1 MAPRAKTEPSAAMLD
16 DITDRVEQGLQV
28 RRALPPDGR
37 VHIDRQ
43 LPFLIVYRP
52 PEGES
57 DPALRSLVA
66 SQASYVV
73 APSDHKWQSFTHELI
88 ERIVKLQSDV
98 FGGFLIMELWVQPD
112 AGDVDTVAEDVRPD
126 FEVAIPRQLTD
137 TPSVDALVRALGRVR
152 ILGHKAHVVVR
163 PSIPIAPQHAK
174 RMISPAVAKATNT
187 HALGVAAYATWRSSE
202 TGETYPLVRRA
213 MVRQVSRA
221 LAQTAFVFAREETL
235 SRPLHY
241 QALGRRAVV
250 QAVRNVDKEIAEV
263 AESFDLLLTVSP
275 VNADSAFRSFK
286 RSGHTRAPR
295 FLYRPH
301 TVDPSLLKRK
311 LFDIKIERVE
321 DPTLEELF
329 REKRRELE
337 LKLSLIDDRS
347 TDRFLPTSIALYG
360 KVSDDSVS
368 LARTVLASLDT
379 SRPAKKS
386 RGVSGTDFAAAAE
399 LELDRYRAVDSS
411 VAPRVEIRDDLSSLM
426 VSAGN
431 LLVGRNMSIPA
442 DRVDALIQHEVG
454 THVVTYWNGRA
465 QPFRLLA
472 SGLARHDEL
481 QEGLAVFAE
490 YIVGGLTPA
499 RLRTLAARV
508 VAARAVADGAAFVD
522 TYRLLV
528 EDIGLASR
536 TAFMVALRV
545 HRGGGLV
552 KDAVYLRGL
561 QGVVDYV
568 HEGGNLDTLLVG
580 KIAPEHTAIIEELQ
594 RREVLHAPLLRPNFL
609 NGPDSH
615 YRIERVR
622 KGIDLVD
629 LIDSA

>member
-1 MAPRAKTEPSAAMLD
+1 MATRPDLEPSATMLD
-16 DITDRVEQGLQV
+16 LISDRVEQGLQV

-52 PEGES
+52 PAGQS

-66 SQASYVV
+66 SQASYVI
-73 APSDHKWQSFTHELI
+73 APSDHKWRAFTAELI
-88 ERIVKLQSDV
+88 ERIVKTQSQI
-98 FGGFLIMELWVQPD
+98 FGGFLLIELWVQSNVGD
-112 AGDVDTVAEDVRPD
+112 ADTVAADIRPD
-126 FEVAIPRQLTD
+126 FEVAIPRHLID
-137 TPSVDALVRALGRVR
+137 TPSVEALVDGLKKVR
-152 ILGHKAHVVVR
+152 ILGHKAQVVVR
-163 PSIPIAPQHAK
+163 PSIPLAPPHER
-174 RMISPAVAKATNT
+174 RMISAAVAKTTNT

-213 MVRQVSRA
+213 MVNQVSRA

-250 QAVRNVDKEIAEV
+250 QAVRQIDKELAEV
-263 AESFDLLLTVSP
+263 AESFDLLLTVTP
-275 VNADSAFRSFK
+275 VNAEGAFRRFK
-286 RSGHTRAPR
+286 RSGQAKAPR
-295 FLYRPH
+295 FQYRPH

-311 LFDIKIERVE
+311 LFNIKIERVE
-321 DPTLEELF
+321 DPTLEALF
-329 REKRRELE
+329 REKQRELE
-337 LKLSLIDDRS
+337 LKLSLVGDRS
-347 TDRFLPTSIALYG
+347 TVRFLPTSIALYG
-360 KVSDDSVS
+360 KVSDASVA
-368 LARTVLASLDT
+368 LARTVLASLET
-379 SRPAKKS
+379 SKATRPS
-386 RGVSGTDFAAAAE
+386 RGVSGTEFAAAAE
-399 LELDRYRAVDSS
+399 IELARYRAVDSS
-411 VAPRVEIRDDLSSLM
+411 VAPRVELRDDVSSLM

-431 LLVGRNMSIPA
+431 LLVGPTMSIPA
-442 DRVDALIQHEVG
+442 DRVEALIQHEVG

-472 SGLARHDEL
+472 SGLAGHDEL

-490 YIVGGLTPA
+490 YVVGGLTPA

-508 VAARAVADGAAFVD
+508 LAARAVADGAVFID
-522 TYRLLV
+522 TYRMLV
-528 EDIGLASR
+528 DDVGLASR
-536 TAFMVALRV
+536 TAFMIAMRV

-561 QGVVDYV
+561 QGVVNYL
-568 HEGGNLDTLLVG
+568 HQGGRLDTLLVG
-580 KIAPEHTAIIEELQ
+580 KIAPEHTAVIEELQ
-594 RREVLHAPLLRPNFL
+594 RREVLHPPLLRPNFL

-622 KGIDLVD
+622 EGIDLVD
-629 LIDSA
+629 LVEKG